1 LKVTEKTV
9 LDQIGNTPLIKLPK
23 LTSADSGN
31 IWAKAEHMNL
41 GGSLKDRIALH
52 ILRRAEQQ
60 GVLRK
65 DSIVLEVSSG
75 NTGIAFSMIGA
86 ALDYKVRIM
95 LPRSVS
101 LERRS
106 MITCYGAELDLID
119 SVLHIEDAIKLTE
132 EMAERDSKIFLP
144 RQFSNPHNPECH
156 YLTTGV
162 EILAQFPE
170 RIDAFVMG
178 VGTGGT
184 LMGVGR
190 RLREVYPEVR
200 IVAVEPIESAVM
212 SGRPPGCHGIQGFAD
227 GFIPTI
233 VNLDEVDDIVPISTD
248 DATQMAHELARSE
261 GLLVGVSAGANTLAA
276 IEVARKLG
284 PDTNIITI
292 LPDRGE
298 RYFSCWYD
306 AEKDQIQHDTY
317 QACCAVGGKSK

>member
-1 LKVTEKTV
+1 MSIV
-9 LDQIGNTPLIKLPK
+9 DQIGNTPLIELPR
-23 LTSADSGN
+23 LTSATSGK
-31 IWAKAEHMNL
+31 IWAKAEYMNP
-41 GGSLKDRIALH
+41 GGSLKDRIAYH

-60 GVLRK
+60 GVLKR
-65 DSIVLEVSSG
+65 DSVILEVSSG

-86 ALDYKVRIM
+86 ALNYRVRIM
-95 LPRSVS
+95 LPKSVS
-101 LERRS
+101 IERRS

-119 SVLHIEDAIKLTE
+119 SLLHIEDAIKLTE
-132 EMAERDSKIFLP
+132 EIAERDPKIFLP
-144 RQFSNPHNPECH
+144 RQFSNTHNPECH

-162 EILAQFPE
+162 EILSQFPE

-190 RLREVYPEVR
+190 RLREAYPEIR

-212 SGRPPGCHGIQGFAD
+212 SGCPPGCHGIQGFAD
-227 GFIPTI
+227 GFIPAV

-248 DATQMAHELARSE
+248 AASVMAHELAREE
-261 GLLVGVSAGANTLAA
+261 GLLVGVSSGANVLAA
-276 IEVARKLG
+276 MEVTRDLG
-284 PDTNIITI
+284 PDSNVIKI

-306 AEKDQIQHDTY
+306 EEGNLLSELVRDS
-317 QACCAVGGKSK
+317 C